1 MCDYVLR
8 NMIRQDEGALL
19 SLHNIKES
27 ERKLR
32 LLNYLKDINIKTTP
46 VPNAVFDTYLKEL
59 KLAELKVL
67 LIIIRQTLGWEDK
80 RTKSER
86 KELDWISNSQLAL
99 KTGSSKRAINDA
111 IHVLTTKNLIDVLS
125 QTGNSLDTPDKRK
138 GQQKLFFR
146 LSNATIAG
154 VENKGKECEQHCTS
168 NLPNAN
174 FTVDLR
180 KKVSEL
186 TQKMRI
192 TKEILQN

>member
-1 MCDYVLR
+1 M
-8 NMIRQDEGALL
+8 
-19 SLHNIKES
+19 NI
-27 ERKLR
+27 
-32 LLNYLKDINIKTTP
+32 NTTP
-46 VPNAVFDTYLKEL
+46 VPNAVFDRHLKEL